1 MDKWLVI
8 LLICIVFGMFSPVIV
23 MEHGK
28 KECRIEAIKA
38 QMPADDII
46 KLCGK

>member
-1 MDKWLVI
+1 MDKWAMIFLMVLV
-8 LLICIVFGMFSPVIV
+8 VGMFSPVIV
-23 MEHGK
+23 SEHGK
-28 KECRIEAIKA
+28 KECRIEAIKT